1 MVRAAFSLAA
11 LCAITSQ
18 FLFDCFG
25 YPSVTRD
32 VAWSGASGRI
42 NGVKGFAREPQIY
55 PV

>member
-11 LCAITSQ
+11 LCAITGQ
-18 FLFDCFG
+18 FLFDRFG

-32 VAWSGASGRI
+32 VAWPSATGRI
-42 NGVKGFAREPQIY
+42 DGVEGFAREPQID

>member
-11 LCAITSQ
+11 LCAITGQ
-18 FLFDCFG
+18 FFFDCFG

-32 VAWSGASGRI
+32 ISRTSAAGHI
-42 NGVKGFAREPQIY
+42 NGLEGFTRESQID

>member
-11 LCAITSQ
+11 LCAITGQ

-32 VAWSGASGRI
+32 VPRASASGRI
-42 NGVKGFAREPQIY
+42 NGVEGFAREPQVD

>member
-11 LCAITSQ
+11 LCAITGQ
-18 FLFDCFG
+18 FLFDRFG

-32 VAWSGASGRI
+32 IAGTSASGSI
-42 NGVKGFAREPQIY
+42 DGVEGFAREPQID